1 MEGCSRFAIEAV
13 PRQVACRLA
22 PLQTI
27 GVQQSTKELGGD
39 GFCQPLLGAAP
50 GLGKADP
57 GIGPCSGEVGAV
69 SGHSSRQLR
78 PETSL
83 TACF

>member
-22 PLQTI
+22 PLQTT

-50 GLGKADP
+50 GLGKASWTLGLDR
-57 GIGPCSGEVGAV
+57 A
-69 SGHSSRQLR
+69 
-78 PETSL
+78 PEELERWVVIAPAAPS
-83 TACF
+83 

>member
-22 PLQTI
+22 PLQSTLCL
-27 GVQQSTKELGGD
+27 QSTKELGGD

-50 GLGKADP
+50 GLGKARRTLGLDRA
-57 GIGPCSGEVGAV
+57 SERW
-69 SGHSSRQLR
+69 S
-78 PETSL
+78 
-83 TACF
+83 